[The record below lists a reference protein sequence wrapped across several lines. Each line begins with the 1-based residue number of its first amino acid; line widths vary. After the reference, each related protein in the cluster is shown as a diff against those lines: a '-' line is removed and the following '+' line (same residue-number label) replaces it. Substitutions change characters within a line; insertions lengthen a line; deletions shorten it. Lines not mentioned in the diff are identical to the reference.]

1 LIHLFQ
7 ISKRISTVAIDDGIG
22 AIIMVGGAGDSPQ
35 EQLVL
40 AAQHAGALDLIAL
53 LQRHAVTPIVVATP
67 NTDWLPVDL
76 DVIRDLDSIS
86 EPFHFGQRLAA
97 LIERYT
103 PNSAV
108 LYFGGG
114 SAPLMDGAV
123 SGMIVGLLDRAIQ
136 QVSDSIPSHIV
147 LTNNLHSSDWVAISR
162 TGAAMS
168 IIRESN
174 RDNSLAW
181 LLSESGDYDV
191 RVLSSVR
198 PATSMDLD
206 TPSDLALLAHH
217 NGVSPELQRLLATS
231 APELQRVPIKGV
243 IDAARREG
251 TTIALIGRVSPLAWQ
266 AFNKATR
273 CWTRVLA
280 EERGMVASG
289 RLEAGHIHSMLV
301 PWIAARGARG
311 FFADLAEMADAAIFD
326 TRVLFAA
333 RGMHPDAADRF
344 ASDLFW
350 TDAIRDP
357 WLREFT
363 EAAAQA
369 PLPVIMGG
377 HSLVAGGLY
386 ALAEILT
393 NN

>member
-1 LIHLFQ
+1 MA
-7 ISKRISTVAIDDGIG
+7 TDDGIG
-22 AIIMVGGAGDSPQ
+22 AVIMVGGGGDTPQ

-40 AAQHAGALDLIAL
+40 SAQQAGALDLISL
-53 LQRHAVTPIVVATP
+53 LQQHAVSPIIVATP
-67 NTDWLPVDL
+67 NADWLPPSV
-76 DVIRDLDSIS
+76 DVIRDIDTLS
-86 EPFHFGQRLAA
+86 EPFHFGRRLAL
-97 LIERYT
+97 LIDRYLSG
-103 PNSAV
+103 SAV

-136 QVSDSIPSHIV
+136 EVSDSIPSHIV

-162 TGAAMS
+162 VGAAMP
-168 IIRESN
+168 IIREAS

-217 NGVSPELQRLLATS
+217 PDLSSELQRLITTS
-231 APELQRVPIKGV
+231 LPELQKIPVNGV
-243 IDAARREG
+243 IEVAGREG

-289 RLEAGHIHSMLV
+289 RLEAGRIHSMLV
-301 PWIAARGARG
+301 PWIAARGAHG
-311 FFADLAEMADAAIFD
+311 FFDDLADMADAAIFD

-333 RGMHPDAADRF
+333 RGLHPDAADRF
-344 ASDLFW
+344 ASDLLW
-350 TDAIRDP
+350 SESIRDP

-369 PLPVIMGG
+369 RLPVIMGG

-386 ALAEILT
+386 ALAEILAKRKI
-393 NN
+393 

>member
-1 LIHLFQ
+1 MALEPGTI
-7 ISKRISTVAIDDGIG
+7 GMG
-22 AIIMVGGAGDSPQ
+22 AIIMVGGAGDSRQ

-40 AAQHAGALDLIAL
+40 AAQHAAALDLIHG
-53 LQRHAVTPIVVATP
+53 LQRHAVAPIIVAAPSTE
-67 NTDWLPVDL
+67 WLPDAL
-76 DVIRDLDSIS
+76 DVIRDLDSSS

-97 LIERYT
+97 LIERYL

-114 SAPLMDGAV
+114 SAPLMDGAL
-123 SGMIVGLLDRAIQ
+123 SGMIVGLLDRAMQ
-136 QVSDSIPSHIV
+136 QVSDAIPSHIV

-162 TGAAMS
+162 TDAALAV
-168 IIRESN
+168 IRDAG

-181 LLSESGDYDV
+181 LLAESGDYDV

-198 PATSMDLD
+198 PATSMDVD
-206 TPSDLALLAHH
+206 TPTDLALLAQHP
-217 NGVSPELQRLLATS
+217 NVSPTLRQLLSDS
-231 APELQRVPIKGV
+231 APDLALIPAVAV
-243 IDAARREG
+243 IRAARREG
-251 TTIALIGRVSPLAWQ
+251 STIAIIGRVSPLAWQ

-289 RLEAGHIHSMLV
+289 RAESGHIHSMLL
-301 PWIAARGARG
+301 PWLTARGARG

-333 RGMHPDAADRF
+333 HGIHPDTAERF

-350 TDAIRDP
+350 PEAIRDP
-357 WLREFT
+357 WLRDFT
-363 EAAAQA
+363 EAAANA
-369 PLPVIMGG
+369 PLPVMLGG
-377 HSLVAGGLY
+377 HSIVAGGLY
-386 ALAEILT
+386 ALAEILSSR
-393 NN
+393 